1 MQQPA
6 FGFIPVIKA
15 MAALGIAATV
25 PAHLAAESDTA
36 SSHAGRSLPATTME
50 EVSPEVGKMRFNQ
63 LQYIGTHNSY
73 HIAPDGAL
81 VALARITDYRESR
94 DWPADRLFQALDYT
108 HPPLTT
114 QLELGMRQFE
124 LDVHYDPDGGKF
136 AQPGALRAL
145 QASKIPSNIF
155 YDRDGRMEAPGF
167 KVFHGGV
174 DVMSTCLTLRDCLG
188 ELKAWSVTN
197 PRHFPIVVQ
206 IEAKSGSKPALADAY
221 TPPDQ
226 PPFDLSTWTALEEE
240 IVEVVG
246 LDSIVTPVEVR
257 AGHDTLTRAI
267 RENGWPTLDTMAGRF
282 VFLLLN
288 KKDETNSYRSATPDL
303 THRLFFPSLALED
316 RDAAWFRIPDP
327 GYPAL
332 ADVVRKGQLATVQ
345 SDTHTVESRLNR
357 TDRRDKAFASGAH
370 FILTDNPIP
379 DRRFSDYQ
387 VRFGSRR
394 YVRCNPVTFEG
405 PCPF

>member
-1 MQQPA
+1 MSVKAHPMPFFRSISVAAFLAFAPA
-6 FGFIPVIKA
+6 A
-15 MAALGIAATV
+15 MAADRVT
-25 PAHLAAESDTA
+25 
-36 SSHAGRSLPATTME
+36 SHAEPHEMPIGQNG
-50 EVSPEVGKMRFNQ
+50 EVDPEVGKMRFNE

-81 VALARITDYRESR
+81 VALAKITDYREGK
-94 DWPADRLFQALDYT
+94 DWPAEKLYQALDYT

-124 LDVHYDPDGGKF
+124 LDVHHDPEGGKF

-155 YDRDGRMEAPGF
+155 YDRDGRMLLPGF
-167 KVFHGGV
+167 KVFHGGT
-174 DVMSTCLTLRDCLG
+174 DVMSSCLTLRDCLG
-188 ELKAWSVTN
+188 ELKAWSDDN

-206 IEAKSGSKPALADAY
+206 IEAKSGSKPALAGAY
-221 TPPDQ
+221 VSPEE
-226 PPFDLSTWTALEEE
+226 PPFDHATWTALEEE

-246 LDSIVTPVEVR
+246 KAQIVSPEEVKG
-257 AGHDTLTRAI
+257 GHHNLTAALRKQ
-267 RENGWPTLDTMAGRF
+267 GWPTLDTMAGRF

-288 KKDETNSYRSATPDL
+288 KKKETASYMEALPNL
-303 THRLFFPSLALED
+303 PHGLFFPSLALDD
-316 RDAAWFRIPDP
+316 RDAGWFRIPDP
-327 GYPAL
+327 DYPAL
-332 ADVVRKGQLATVQ
+332 GEVVRKGQLATVQ
-345 SDTHTVESRLNR
+345 ADTHTIESRLNR

-387 VRFGSRR
+387 VRFGSRK
-394 YVRCNPVTFEG
+394 YVRCNPVTFTDT
-405 PCPF
+405 CPF